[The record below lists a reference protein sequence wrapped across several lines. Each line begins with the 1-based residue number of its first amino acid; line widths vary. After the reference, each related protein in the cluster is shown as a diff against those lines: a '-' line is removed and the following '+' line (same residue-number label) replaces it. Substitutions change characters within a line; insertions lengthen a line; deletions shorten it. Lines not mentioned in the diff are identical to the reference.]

1 MGDDFHLE
9 YLKIKEFRNYKNFI
23 LLYIYI
29 YKMSLKLVAEAPQL
43 PKRWADYTEDD
54 PLPNIPWLK
63 EYCKTNI
70 INPKMKV
77 FSLSDIHGDIQSF
90 VIALRDLA
98 GEVGGEGVIR
108 KKKAPTPINPIPNF
122 ETVKAEKDFNSKHY
136 TDFSNNKYDDNME
149 YILNLDLNTDED
161 IYTADLNY
169 EWCGGNTHV
178 VICGDIIDPQRKKTC
193 LKKDK
198 NTPCAYYPQIELKL
212 LMFINALN
220 DLARPMGGNIVKL
233 LGNHD
238 LAAIIYPSVYSP
250 YIYKKDIELENNY
263 YNGNKRLD
271 IFKVGK
277 PGFNL
282 LVKGACRILIKINN
296 TIFVH
301 GDLLQ
306 TYKYYNDLNQFIN
319 NPNYHTDTERNHEM
333 WKTQFTTE
341 YQSFTLFDN
350 NKKLYEIGAYY
361 YKQRKIL
368 SQQIFDQIILQ
379 KELDKIMSREELNE
393 YHKLLEHQKYLEN
406 LSPLLSRMR
415 GNDELSSA
423 RAKLSFVDDNRE
435 TDKFCNNLISSFT
448 KFASSNPEIIKE
460 NVNDLKLVIGHCTQH
475 DISTIEGFSGNGYN
489 VTYDTKIGEDSVKE
503 VFGDNIFRG
512 EVNFNDRGKIFGI
525 TMECQIPEQ
534 PQLSRLY
541 RVDTGVSR
549 DNDDPNVSDNRYL
562 PKIIYSHITTVQQE
576 NQFLYSR
583 TPQILKIN
591 EDGKFFIIKS
601 KMIHTRRHLPRPNYE
616 EHALKIPELQLD
628 IEKNKHYEQ
637 KYLKYKNKYL
647 QLKQIIN

>member
-1 MGDDFHLE
+1 MPL
-9 YLKIKEFRNYKNFI
+9 N
-23 LLYIYI
+23 
-29 YKMSLKLVAEAPQL
+29 APEQTV
-43 PKRWADYTEDD
+43 PQPMRWSDYEDD
-54 PLPNIPWLK
+54 GSLPDISWVREQLSIKGVIPPPPQPLPPPPTMK
-63 EYCKTNI
+63 SGYYQTNI
-70 INPKMKV
+70 TNTEIKV

-90 VIALRDLA
+90 IIALRDLA
-98 GEVGGEGVIR
+98 GEVGKEGVIR
-108 KKKAPTPINPIPNF
+108 KKQPPTPINPKPTF
-122 ETVKAEKDFNSKHY
+122 DKEKDKEEKKFNSMHY
-136 TDFSNNKYDDNME
+136 TAFSHDKYDDNME
-149 YILNLDLNTDED
+149 YILNLDLNTDDD
-161 IYTADLNY
+161 IYIADLNY

-178 VICGDIIDPQRKKTC
+178 VICGDIIDPQRKRTC
-193 LKKDK
+193 LKEDK

-220 DLARPMGGNIVKL
+220 KLAESAGGKIVKL

-238 LAAIIYPSVYSP
+238 LAAIIYPSVYKH
-250 YIYKKDIELENNY
+250 YIYEKDIDLGYSY
-263 YNGNKRLD
+263 YKEKGKDKHIQRID
-271 IFKVGK
+271 IFKVGNI
-277 PGFNL
+277 GFQL
-282 LVKGACRILIKINN
+282 LVEGGCGILIKINN

-301 GDLLQ
+301 GDLLE
-306 TYKYYNDLNQFIN
+306 TYEYYNNLNQFIN
-319 NPNYHTDTERNHEM
+319 NPAFHTDTEDNHNM
-333 WKTQFTTE
+333 WKTVFITE
-341 YQSFTLFDN
+341 YQSFILRDEN
-350 NKKLYEIGAYY
+350 IKLYTKGELYF
-361 YKQRKIL
+361 KKRNIL
-368 SQQIFDQIILQ
+368 SQEQLNQIMTQ
-379 KELDKIMSREELNE
+379 EELVE
-393 YHKLLEHQKYLEN
+393 YYKLRNFEEYLKN
-406 LSPLLSRMR
+406 SSSLLCRMR
-415 GNDELSSA
+415 GDDQLSSA
-423 RAKLSFVDDNRE
+423 RAKLSFHGNTSKTE
-435 TDKFCNNLISSFT
+435 SFCKDLISSFT
-448 KFASSNPEIIKE
+448 KFASSNREIITE
-460 NVNDLKLVIGHCTQH
+460 DTNDLKLVIGHCTQH
-475 DISTIEGFSGNGYN
+475 DISTVDGLSGNGYN

-562 PKIIYSHITTVQQE
+562 LETKIIYSHIRTVKEE